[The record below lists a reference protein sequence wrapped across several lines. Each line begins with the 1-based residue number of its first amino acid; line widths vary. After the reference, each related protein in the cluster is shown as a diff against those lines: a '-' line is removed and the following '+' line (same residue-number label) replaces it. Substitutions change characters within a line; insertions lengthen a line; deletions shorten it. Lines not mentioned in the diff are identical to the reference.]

1 VDSPAHLCCQ
11 TLGVSRT
18 PVREALLK
26 LERDN
31 LIVRDGPAAEAHW
44 RSHLQRGGDE
54 LAEHV
59 AVSETSE
66 F

>member
-1 VDSPAHLCCQ
+1 M
-11 TLGVSRT
+11 
-18 PVREALLK
+18 REALLK